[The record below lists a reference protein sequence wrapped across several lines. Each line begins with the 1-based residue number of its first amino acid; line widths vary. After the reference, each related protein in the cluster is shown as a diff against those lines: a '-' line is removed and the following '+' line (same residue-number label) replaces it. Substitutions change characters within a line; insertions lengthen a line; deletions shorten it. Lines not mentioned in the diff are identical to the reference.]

1 MQAQKVRKIATK
13 RMMKNYNLL
22 IITNTV
28 LLLFLQEIIISAL
41 PAIRK
46 IVISHM
52 GDVDRMIICD
62 ISLNISDEVYSLM
75 PEFPADYIAESLND
89 LQSIQ
94 RIGHVVVEKE
104 DDRDGTGVVTFT
116 IIFLT
121 NFGTTESDIPEII
134 VSSIP
139 FSCGNASQTVTIEV
153 VQQLTIPE
161 SFKVGFNDSFRVPRF
176 TSDLLLSASSEE
188 LGNEISN
195 LFAWQCETTPLQGS
209 IVYNATY
216 EESGGDNTTSFC
228 GHYSA
233 KNPVTIWQAGGNS
246 DIKVSRN
253 GYVSYFIDSK
263 LSPKVMVFV
272 FKYDAPLHKPF
283 PLLQHISPYKRSISP
298 TNAAL

>member
-1 MQAQKVRKIATK
+1 
-13 RMMKNYNLL
+13 
-22 IITNTV
+22 
-28 LLLFLQEIIISAL
+28 
-41 PAIRK
+41 
-46 IVISHM
+46 M
-52 GDVDRMIICD
+52 GDVDGMIICGL
-62 ISLNISDEVYSLM
+62 SVNISDEVYTLI
-75 PEFPADYIAESLND
+75 PEFTAEYIAQSLND

-94 RIGHVVVEKE
+94 RIGYVVVEKE
-104 DDRDGTGVVTFT
+104 DNRDETGVISFT

-121 NFGTTESDIPEII
+121 NFGTTESDIPEIT

-176 TSDLLLSASSEE
+176 TGDLLLNAPSEE
-188 LGNEISN
+188 LGNKISS

-216 EESGGDNTTSFC
+216 EEIGQDNTTSFC

-233 KNPVTIWQAGGNS
+233 KNPVTIWQAEGNS

-253 GYVSYFIDSK
+253 GYVSDFIDPK
-263 LSPKVMVFV
+263 LSPNVIVFV
-272 FKYDAPLHKPF
+272 FKNVCRNLSVTAPHF
-283 PLLQHISPYKRSISP
+283 PYKRSISP
-298 TNAAL
+298 TNASLEDK